1 MHPFQRA
8 PFIVF
13 WEMTRACG
21 LVCKHCR
28 AEASPSRSQWELDT
42 AEAEELLDSIAAM
55 GTPVVVLTGGDPA
68 QRDDLVRLV
77 RYGTA
82 LGLHMA
88 LTPSATPLLTVD
100 LVEELADAGLA
111 RLAISID
118 GTDAATH
125 DAFRGFPG
133 TFDASLEILKAAR
146 RLGLTTQVNTTITP
160 SNLHQLGDFESM
172 LTDLDIQLWAVFFVV
187 PTGRAATAWVLS
199 PEAAEIAAEEL
210 ADIAERARFDVKTT
224 AAPHFRRTLIQRKV
238 EKQLVKGVTDGIG
251 RARRGV
257 NDGSGIAFVSHVGHV
272 YPSGFLPV
280 HCGDVRQPGGLA
292 AIYRHHPTFQ
302 QLRDP
307 DQLQGKCG
315 DCPFKRVCGGS
326 RARAFAMTG
335 DPMAA
340 DPLCA
345 YQPPM
350 PAPKRN
356 SA

>member
-1 MHPFQRA
+1 MHPFQQA

-13 WEMTRACG
+13 WEMTRACD

-28 AEASPSRSQWELDT
+28 AEARPTRSQWELST
-42 AEAEELLDSIAAM
+42 VEAEELLDSISEM

-68 QRDDLVRLV
+68 QRDDLVHLV
-77 RYGTA
+77 RYGTS

-88 LTPSATPLLTVD
+88 LTPSATPLLTRD
-100 LVEELADAGLA
+100 LLAELKDAGLA
-111 RLAISID
+111 RLAISLD

-133 TFDASLEILKAAR
+133 TFDASLEMLRAAR
-146 RLGLTTQVNTTITP
+146 ELGLTTQINTTLTP
-160 SNLHQLGDFESM
+160 SNLHQLGDFEQL
-172 LTDLDIQLWAVFFVV
+172 LTELDIQLWAVFFVV
-187 PTGRAATAWVLS
+187 PTGRAATAWVLP
-199 PEAAEIAAEEL
+199 PETCEVALEEL
-210 ADIAERARFDVKTT
+210 ADIAERSRFDIKTT

-238 EKQLVKGVTDGIG
+238 EKKLVKGVTDGIG

-257 NDGSGIAFVSHVGHV
+257 NDGSGIAFVSHIGHV

-280 HCGDVRQPGGLA
+280 HCGDVRDPGGLA

-302 QLRDP
+302 ELRDADQLR
-307 DQLQGKCG
+307 GKCG
-315 DCPFKRVCGGS
+315 DCPFRRVCGGS

-335 DPMAA
+335 DYLGE

-345 YQPPM
+345 YEPDVSPRK
-350 PAPKRN
+350 AT
-356 SA
+356 A